1 MGHSSGISIGQR
13 DSCCS
18 CCSPSSSC
26 SAFGRRVPGRGRDDV
41 GSSAPAGEGKVVDL
55 VHRNLGLLGV
65 VLLALHVVSAV
76 ADEYVDIRW
85 WQAFVPFGATY
96 RPVFLAAGALAL
108 DILVAVVI
116 TALLRQRLG
125 GRGWRVVHQLSY
137 AAWLASVVHTVGIG
151 TDSTN
156 PWVLLVL
163 GVCVGSVVVAL
174 SGRFLV
180 GTIRRAAA

>member
-1 MGHSSGISIGQR
+1 MPNANQIERAGGSGEAA
-13 DSCCS
+13 DS
-18 CCSPSSSC
+18 
-26 SAFGRRVPGRGRDDV
+26 DD
-41 GSSAPAGEGKVVDL
+41 AVVQGGD
-55 VHRNLGLLGV
+55 
-65 VLLALHVVSAV
+65 
-76 ADEYVDIRW
+76 
-85 WQAFVPFGATY
+85 
-96 RPVFLAAGALAL
+96 LAAGALAL

>member
-1 MGHSSGISIGQR
+1 MNGPFLWYLNRATGLVLLVLFTVVVVLGIR
-13 DSCCS
+13 AA
-18 CCSPSSSC
+18 
-26 SAFGRRVPGRGRDDV
+26 SAGRGRTTS
-41 GSSAPAGEGKVVDL
+41 GRRRFGWQHI
-55 VHRNLGLLGV
+55 HRNLGLLGV

>member
-1 MGHSSGISIGQR
+1 MNGPFLWYLNRATGLVLLVLFTVVVVLGIRAASAGAR
-13 DSCCS
+13 
-18 CCSPSSSC
+18 PGRRRVVG
-26 SAFGRRVPGRGRDDV
+26 AFGWQHI
-41 GSSAPAGEGKVVDL
+41 
-55 VHRNLGLLGV
+55 HRNLGLLGV

-125 GRGWRVVHQLSY
+125 GRGWRGVHQLSY